1 MRAEVFYFRQKLSNF
16 ATAVAKQK
24 RNCMLENVD
33 QQFELGAWVGRSQAF
48 GLVANHCSAAQARCL
63 QNLRE
68 SDQYKSK
75 GLNWTDFCLKYVG
88 VSRQRVDVLIQS
100 LDEFGDT
107 YFNLS
112 RIVAVSPETYRQI
125 AGNIEGEQIEINGEK
140 VPIVPEN
147 AARIRAAVT
156 QMRVELNKKQQRK
169 AAAKS
174 APSMDELAA
183 RTLASLESFLP
194 IIRNPLS
201 REDQARLGELLR
213 GIAGKVGQLHRELNQ
228 R

>member
-1 MRAEVFYFRQKLSNF
+1 L
-16 ATAVAKQK
+16 
-24 RNCMLENVD
+24 
-33 QQFELGAWVGRSQAF
+33 
-48 GLVANHCSAAQARCL
+48 
-63 QNLRE
+63 
-68 SDQYKSK
+68 
-75 GLNWTDFCLKYVG
+75 LNWTDFCLKYVG